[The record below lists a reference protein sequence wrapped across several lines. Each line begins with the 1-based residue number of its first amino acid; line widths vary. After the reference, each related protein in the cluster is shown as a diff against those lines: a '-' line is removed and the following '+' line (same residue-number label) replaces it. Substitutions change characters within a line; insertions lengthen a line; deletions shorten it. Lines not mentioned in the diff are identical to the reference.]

1 MAVNGREGWRRRAAL
16 RNAPPGLHSGQ
27 PDPTLVARLR
37 ATTTLVERKL
47 PQTLSATHLEVDAAS
62 RKPCTLTAIR
72 AGKFC
77 SERTPRYTENP
88 HSPAGWGFRDGQ
100 PGPSRLDD
108 ELQSPRE
115 RCIARRGIARIAP
128 PPLAVDLRARHVQ
141 GGLRIAAQ
149 RSGRERAEVD
159 GVHA

>member
-27 PDPTLVARLR
+27 PDPTLVARPR

-47 PQTLSATHLEVDAAS
+47 PQTLWATHLEVDAAS
-62 RKPCTLTAIR
+62 RKPCTLTAMR

-77 SERTPRYTENP
+77 SERTPRYAENP

-100 PGPSRLDD
+100 AAIIYSLIESCRLVRIDPFVYLRDVLVRVATHPDSRVE
-108 ELQSPRE
+108 ELIP
-115 RCIARRGIARIAP
+115 ARWSQLFAAS
-128 PPLAVDLRARHVQ
+128 RA
-141 GGLRIAAQ
+141 
-149 RSGRERAEVD
+149 S
-159 GVHA
+159 